1 MSEAIANQ
9 LVPSDEI
16 EWQPLPEPGV
26 TGVFVKVLQ
35 FDESA
40 RSIHRTH
47 HTPTLIQSPRW
58 FGQLTAS

>member
-9 LVPSDEI
+9 LVRSDEI

-40 RSIHRTH
+40 
-47 HTPTLIQSPRW
+47 
-58 FGQLTAS
+58 

>member
-40 RSIHRTH
+40 
-47 HTPTLIQSPRW
+47 
-58 FGQLTAS
+58 